1 VPKVFA
7 IGRLAAAGCLAAMLT
22 PPAAA
27 AEGQPDRYT
36 MTPADGGFVRLDK
49 QTGAMSFCSGKEG
62 DWACKP
68 MPDAEQKL
76 QSRIGELESENKA
89 LREDRRQSEASPPG
103 AEPPTGDMAPPTPPG
118 ELPMPTEREV
128 DKLFDYVEGMVK
140 KFKER
145 IQRLEKE
152 AQKEQTPL

>member
-7 IGRLAAAGCLAAMLT
+7 IGRLAAAGCLAAMLA

-62 DWACKP
+62 NWDCKP

-76 QSRIGELESENKA
+76 QSRIGELERLGVNDLMVIA
-89 LREDRRQSEASPPG
+89 PWIASPWDAEKWLSEG
-103 AEPPTGDMAPPTPPG
+103 ADASQ
-118 ELPMPTEREV
+118 LS
-128 DKLFDYVEGMVK
+128 VK
-140 KFKER
+140 KQSLER
-145 IQRLEKE
+145 YSSFVIETAPGRG
-152 AQKEQTPL
+152 

>member
-1 VPKVFA
+1 MPKYFA
-7 IGRLAAAGCLAAMLT
+7 IGRLSAAGCLAAMLAL
-22 PPAAA
+22 PAAA
-27 AEGQPDRYT
+27 AEEQPDRYT

-49 QTGAMSFCSGKEG
+49 KTGAMSFCSGKEG

-89 LREDRRQSEASPPG
+89 LKEDRRLSEASPP
-103 AEPPTGDMAPPTPPG
+103 DAPPPSGDSVPPAPPG
-118 ELPMPTEREV
+118 DLPMPTERDV